1 MKVPSDDEL
10 GLSDPSPMKSEGS
23 GTEKL
28 NNEILDLIY
37 GKYSIG
43 KEYPLT
49 TIEAVGVLE
58 WVKRILF
65 QAADDQEEEDE

>member
-10 GLSDPSPMKSEGS
+10 GLSGPSPMKSEGS
-23 GTEKL
+23 WTEKL

-37 GKYSIG
+37 DKYSLG
-43 KEYPLT
+43 KEHPLT
-49 TIEAVGVLE
+49 TIEVVGVLE
-58 WVKRILF
+58 SVKRILF

>member
-10 GLSDPSPMKSEGS
+10 GLSEPSPFRES
-23 GTEKL
+23 GLATERL

-37 GKYSIG
+37 DKYSLG
-43 KEYPLT
+43 KEHPLT
-49 TIEAVGVLE
+49 TIEVVGVLE
-58 WVKRILF
+58 SVKRTLF